1 MTMTDKHGSGGGR
14 AGNRAYDLDDIN
26 DAITHT
32 PRDQELLVPADDREG
47 GPYTAYVRVPKTEV
61 EAKCR
66 AGFRRITGGEED
78 MMLGEVEDYTADWKH
93 SD

>member
-1 MTMTDKHGSGGGR
+1 MTDTHDSGDGR
-14 AGNRAYDLDDIN
+14 AGNRVYDLHAIN

-32 PRDQELLVPADDREG
+32 PRNQELLVPAADREG
-47 GPYTAYVRVPKTEV
+47 GPYSAYARVPKTEV

-66 AGFRRITGGEED
+66 TGFRRITGGEAD
-78 MMLGEVEDYTADWKH
+78 LMLGEVEDYTVDWKH